1 MMPCLIRAFVYSG
14 WWWWWWLSPAG
25 RSVTGLSTFIYFLRE
40 MRALNTLLGHHLFNI
55 TLKIV
60 VWWWSLKLCTLS
72 RSIQHSNWQA
82 ADRSQSPLIVGK
94 VQDRSGPCVS
104 YIHAWCVTSI
114 VIVAWS
120 IYWTCILWV
129 TRTHGFMPIII
140 IILMEYWLALPSA
153 QNARHRGGVGVV
165 VVSSVVL
172 EIGGKQFT

>member
-1 MMPCLIRAFVYSG
+1 MHSFPVDAGGGGVY
-14 WWWWWWLSPAG
+14 PPPVG

-60 VWWWSLKLCTLS
+60 VWWSLKLCTLS

-82 ADRSQSPLIVGK
+82 ADKSQSPLIVRK
-94 VQDRSGPCVS
+94 VQDRSGP
-104 YIHAWCVTSI
+104 YAWCVTSI
-114 VIVAWS
+114 VIIVAWS

-153 QNARHRGGVGVV
+153 QNARHRGGGGVGVV